1 MNKITYGVLI
11 FLVSGWLV
19 SCKTSE
25 EVRQQLIYFK
35 NLKDSS
41 LKAAEAYEPLIQ
53 KGDIL
58 GITASGDILEREAA
72 EPILTAI
79 NKSVSTTGTGSGS
92 GGGSVSSGDG
102 YLVNETGSITVP
114 FIGVVK
120 AEGLTKLQV
129 AQAIREKLTKE
140 IVNPVVDVR
149 ILNFKVTL
157 LGEVKT
163 PGPVQVS
170 NDKLTILDAIGAA
183 GDLTEYGKRE
193 NIMILRDNNGQ
204 KEIGHLNLNDG
215 NIFSSPYYFLK
226 QNDVV
231 YVELNKFKVPQEQ
244 TRTLSYIQLGLAVVT
259 SISLLIN
266 LFK

>member
-1 MNKITYGVLI
+1 MNQIKYGVLI

-58 GITASGDILEREAA
+58 GITANGDILEREAA

-79 NKSVSTTGTGSGS
+79 NKSVSSAGTGSGS
-92 GGGSVSSGDG
+92 GSGVSSGDG
-102 YLVNETGSITVP
+102 YLVNATGSITVP
-114 FIGVVK
+114 FIGAVQ

-157 LGEVKT
+157 LGEVGN

-183 GDLTEYGKRE
+183 GDLTAYGKRD
-193 NIMILRDNNGQ
+193 NIMIIRDNNGQ

-215 NIFSSPYYFLK
+215 NIFTSPYYFLK

-244 TRTLSYIQLGLAVVT
+244 NRTLSYIQLGLAVVT